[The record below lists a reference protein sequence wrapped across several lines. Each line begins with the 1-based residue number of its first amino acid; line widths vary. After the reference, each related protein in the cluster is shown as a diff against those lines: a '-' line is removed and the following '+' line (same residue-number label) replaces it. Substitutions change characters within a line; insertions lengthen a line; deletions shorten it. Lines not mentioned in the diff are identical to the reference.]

1 MKNIYTYF
9 LGIILSL
16 IGSQAYAQ
24 LSPYDLNKPVG
35 FGEKVTGGEGG
46 RNITVTTRSELSNA
60 LKTTDKAIIYIKGAI
75 EVNSMLKVVA
85 KNKTI
90 LGLPVPTFIIIT
102 VRNPA
107 PEYSISVKG
116 LTMLLFVM

>member
-90 LGLPVPTFIIIT
+90 
-102 VRNPA
+102 
-107 PEYSISVKG
+107 
-116 LTMLLFVM
+116 

>member
-46 RNITVTTRSELSNA
+46 RKAGSCVYADR
-60 LKTTDKAIIYIKGAI
+60 DKRKIGKPRCFIR
-75 EVNSMLKVVA
+75 
-85 KNKTI
+85 NKLASGDGGT
-90 LGLPVPTFIIIT
+90 
-102 VRNPA
+102 
-107 PEYSISVKG
+107 
-116 LTMLLFVM
+116 